1 MPQINSVT
9 LTGNAQDSVFGYIG
23 RKGDIVSFR
32 SASATGKLTE
42 SSVLTTSNVENPSLQ
57 RTRISFK
64 LKEPV
69 TSTINGEEQVVGENE
84 VDISFRLSHYSTEA
98 DRLAIRERVV
108 DLLGES
114 NVAVQIEHLE
124 SWF

>member
-1 MPQINSVT
+1 
-9 LTGNAQDSVFGYIG
+9 
-23 RKGDIVSFR
+23 
-32 SASATGKLTE
+32 
-42 SSVLTTSNVENPSLQ
+42 
-57 RTRISFK
+57 
-64 LKEPV
+64 V